1 MAQISSQPPSTGNSR
16 PASGMPMA
24 FGELGPND
32 ALAQADRVN
41 AETLIRSTGQVL
53 AGGAAIKD
61 LDGLIQ
67 RNIGYVSHADLRA
80 GRLGSNVLGDIISTV
95 EQAKGGAPFN
105 WSAATPQQIDAYLTS
120 KGIMVAGYR
129 DGSRSHGL
137 VEAAT
142 DRQANSGSYARG
154 LATAIDPAFLKSVG
168 LNDATGRA
176 LAALGFHTPEQ
187 LRQIVGDAHTLGL
200 APNAAALDL
209 GRLRKAEGA
218 RTDEHVGALKRYGD
232 ALTGLEAE
240 KKEIEKIADPKVRA
254 ERLRLHE
261 EKRREKEEELKAHRE
276 QRVLTPDGKKSFDR
290 LRDKILKQDRRRADY
305 DPHKVNFGEGHEERR
320 KDDHKLG
327 STEEIEVQ
335 HKARTAI
342 LTGDPA
348 ATDDVAARLA
358 RRAQTKRG
366 SDPAGQESSA
376 TQAAPLKPAS
386 ATQASDTPPAKEQ
399 PKAGDQRQAVH
410 SKAMKPTV

>member
-1 MAQISSQPPSTGNSR
+1 MAQVSSQSPSATGR
-16 PASGMPMA
+16 IT
-24 FGELGPND
+24 GELAND
-32 ALAQADRVN
+32 ALAQADRVA
-41 AETLIRSTGQVL
+41 AETLIRSTVQVL
-53 AGGAAIKD
+53 ANGAGIKD

-67 RNIGYVSHADLRA
+67 RNVGYVSRADLNA

-105 WSAATPQQIDAYLTS
+105 WSAATPQQIDAYLTW

-137 VEAAT
+137 VEAAS

-187 LRQIVGDAHTLGL
+187 MRQIVGDAHSLGL
-200 APNAAALDL
+200 TPNAAALDL

-261 EKRREKEEELKAHRE
+261 EKRREKEEELKTHRD

-290 LRDKILKQDRRRADY
+290 LRDKICAQDKAFQQPTINESHQNRVSANRASMIEQPVEKNQSETVATLNADATA
-305 DPHKVNFGEGHEERR
+305 EG
-320 KDDHKLG
+320 D
-327 STEEIEVQ
+327 I
-335 HKARTAI
+335 TAQF
-342 LTGDPA
+342 
-348 ATDDVAARLA
+348 A
-358 RRAQTKRG
+358 RRAERAKEREIASG
-366 SDPAGQESSA
+366 SPTAV
-376 TQAAPLKPAS
+376 TTPAS
-386 ATQASDTPPAKEQ
+386 TAAVSEKHKGAEQRHAVNAK
-399 PKAGDQRQAVH
+399 
-410 SKAMKPTV
+410 SLKPTV

>member
-1 MAQISSQPPSTGNSR
+1 
-16 PASGMPMA
+16 MA

-41 AETLIRSTGQVL
+41 AETLIRSTVQVL
-53 AGGAAIKD
+53 AARRSRPGSYHPAE
-61 LDGLIQ
+61 
-67 RNIGYVSHADLRA
+67 NGYVSHADLRA

-105 WSAATPQQIDAYLTS
+105 WSAATQHQIDAYLAS
-120 KGIMVAGYR
+120 KKEIMVAGYR
-129 DGSRSHGL
+129 DGSRNHGL
-137 VEAAT
+137 VEAAA

-154 LATAIDPAFLKSVG
+154 LATAIDPTFLKSVG

-176 LAALGFHTPEQ
+176 LAALGFHTPDQ
-187 LRQIVGDAHTLGL
+187 MRQIVGDAHTLGL

-232 ALTGLEAE
+232 ALTGLGAE

-290 LRDKILKQDRRRADY
+290 VRDRLRKQHDKQVNLEGPQS
-305 DPHKVNFGEGHEERR
+305 PNFGETHQRR
-320 KDDHKLG
+320 VADVDKLG
-327 STEEIEVQ
+327 ATAEVVETTRTRS
-335 HKARTAI
+335 HK
-342 LTGDPA
+342 
-348 ATDDVAARLA
+348 
-358 RRAQTKRG
+358 
-366 SDPAGQESSA
+366 
-376 TQAAPLKPAS
+376 
-386 ATQASDTPPAKEQ
+386 
-399 PKAGDQRQAVH
+399 
-410 SKAMKPTV
+410 